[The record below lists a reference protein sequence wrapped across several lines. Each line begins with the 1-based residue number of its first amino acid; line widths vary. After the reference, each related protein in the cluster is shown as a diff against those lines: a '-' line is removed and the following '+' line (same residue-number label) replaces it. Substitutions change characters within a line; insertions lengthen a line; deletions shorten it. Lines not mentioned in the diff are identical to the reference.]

1 MSEAIPRMRHGRE
14 EPLIAMKVDI
24 IIDRARNYS
33 YEFNYLSWLGT
44 VRLQGYTNADNFTV
58 KTL

>member
-1 MSEAIPRMRHGRE
+1 MSEAIPKMRHDRE
-14 EPLIAMKVDI
+14 EPLIATKVDI

-33 YEFNYLSWLGT
+33 CEFNYLSRLGT
-44 VRLQGYTNADNFTV
+44 VRLQGYTNADTFTV